1 MHVLNNLKI
10 RAKLVIVFST
20 IIAVFVAGFALVYL
34 SLGKINDGTTFIY
47 TRGLIGTDK
56 LIEADRDAYQTS
68 IAIAFALLHSGV
80 ADQATIDTDF
90 KNIDENLG
98 QIQERFSVFE
108 KLYAETGFAKTEDFK
123 VFADNYATLVKLTG
137 EIKTLYKAGSV
148 AEVKTRYLG
157 EYSPVFE
164 KMRAAMNN
172 LTDLMLAST
181 DKHYQEI
188 LALYRSI
195 LLLLGLSLIL
205 IVVVSVVFG
214 LLLSGAITGS
224 VDRLKDFAARIG
236 GGDLTAVLDARIMI
250 QKDEF
255 GDLSRSLDDMKEK
268 VSDVIANARD
278 VSRNMKEGSVELS
291 ATAQSLA
298 QGASEQASV
307 AEEVSSSMEEMRG
320 TIQQSAD
327 NAGETDKIAVKAA
340 EDARQSSTAVS
351 DAVRMM
357 NDIASKITIIEEI
370 ARQTNLLALN
380 AAIEAARA
388 GEHGKGFAV
397 VASEVRKL
405 AERSQSAAEEIGVL
419 SRSTVTASTNVGGML
434 DSLVPDIRKTADLVQ
449 EISAASH
456 EQRTGVEQ
464 TTSAIMQL
472 DSVIQQNASISEQ
485 LASTSEALSTQAEQ
499 LATLLAYFRVDAH
512 S

>member
-1 MHVLNNLKI
+1 MQIVGNLKI
-10 RAKLVIVFST
+10 RVKLAIVFST

-34 SLGKINDGTTFIY
+34 SLAKINDGTMFIY

-56 LIEADRDAYQTS
+56 LIEADRDAYQSS
-68 IAIAFALLHSGV
+68 IAIAFALLHSGS
-80 ADQATIDTDF
+80 ADQAAIDTDF

-108 KLYAETGFAKTEDFK
+108 KIYAETGFAKTDDFK
-123 VFADNYATLVKLTG
+123 VFSDNYALLIKLTDK
-137 EIKTLYKAGSV
+137 IKVLYKAGSI
-148 AEVKTRYLG
+148 AEAKALYLG
-157 EYSPVFE
+157 EYAPVFDT
-164 KMRAAMNN
+164 MRTSMNN
-172 LTDLMLAST
+172 LTETMLAST
-181 DKHYQEI
+181 DKRYQEN

-195 LLLLGLSLIL
+195 LMMLGLSLL
-205 IVVVSVVFG
+205 VIVVVSVLFG
-214 LLLSGAITGS
+214 LLLSGAIVGS
-224 VDRLKDFAARIG
+224 VDRLKVFAARIG
-236 GGDLTAVLDARIMI
+236 DGDLTAVLDARIMV

-268 VSDVIANARD
+268 FSDVIASARD
-278 VSRNMKEGSVELS
+278 VSRSLKEGSVELS
-291 ATAQSLA
+291 GTAQGLS
-298 QGASEQASV
+298 QGASEQASI

-327 NAGETDKIAVKAA
+327 NAGETDKIAVKSA
-340 EDARQSSTAVS
+340 EDAMLSSAAVS

-419 SRSTVTASTNVGGML
+419 SRSTVTASTTVGGML
-434 DSLVPDIRKTADLVQ
+434 ESLVPDIRKTADLVQ

-485 LASTSEALSTQAEQ
+485 LASTSEALSAQAEQ
-499 LATLLAYFRVDAH
+499 LATLLSYFRVEIAG
-512 S
+512 